1 MPAKFSKSSQIEY
14 YLQEGKATFPEDVV
28 CFDTYD
34 DHRMAMSFAPF
45 ALVKELD
52 IQNEDVVEKSY
63 PDFWTDFFETTER
76 L

>member
-1 MPAKFSKSSQIEY
+1 MNRKNDISI
-14 YLQEGKATFPEDVV
+14 AT
-28 CFDTYD
+28 YN

-45 ALVKELD
+45 ALVKELE

-63 PDFWTDFFETTER
+63 PDFWRDFFETTEK